1 MHLAR
6 DPKQLGNAIR
16 TARKRKGWSQGELAK
31 RAGLRQGTISMAE
44 TGFAAT
50 KIQTLLAILSTLELE
65 MQISP
70 RSSQNTERVE

>member
-44 TGFAAT
+44 TGSAAT

-70 RSSQNTERVE
+70 RSSQDTKRVE